1 MSTSNVNRMRVNR
14 KKRRGGKKGRRG
26 RKKLLFEIDWL
37 SRFGILLSIE
47 QGIFEVSTLF
57 TLFVLNYSDRKLI
70 HLVLMDQS
78 WAIYSFNVFLAFRGL
93 MEFYVLMEERV
104 IWFLERL
111 RDKRK
116 VNRMFVWD

>member
-47 QGIFEVSTLF
+47 QGIFEVSTRF

-116 VNRMFVWD
+116 VNRTFVWD

>member
-47 QGIFEVSTLF
+47 QGIFEVSTRF

-93 MEFYVLMEERV
+93 KEFYVLMEERV